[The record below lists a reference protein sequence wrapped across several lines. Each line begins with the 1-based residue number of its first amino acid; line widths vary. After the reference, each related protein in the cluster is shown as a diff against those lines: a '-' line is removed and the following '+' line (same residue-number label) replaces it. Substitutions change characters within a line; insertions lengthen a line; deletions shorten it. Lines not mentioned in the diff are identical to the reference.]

1 MHILSVQFFLYTF
14 CFRYV
19 LLGKKANGTVRNTF
33 TPTSML
39 VKSLGELPTD
49 TVFQVTPPKVSQESI
64 EIYKKYISVG
74 INGGFKPK
82 PSDMAIYQKYA
93 SLK

>member
-1 MHILSVQFFLYTF
+1 M
-14 CFRYV
+14 

-33 TPTSML
+33 TPTAML
-39 VKSLGELPTD
+39 VKSLEFPTD
-49 TVFQVTPPKVSQESI
+49 TVFQVMPPKVSQESV

-74 INGGFKPK
+74 LNGGFKPK